1 MIYINLE
8 IRVFSGL
15 EKYIPGA
22 TFGRPFSREVPEK
35 TTGRQLLEHLGIPEE
50 HVFSIL
56 VNGRHRPFD
65 ELLCP
70 GDRVALFPPVG
81 GG

>member
-1 MIYINLE
+1 MKLE
-8 IRVFSGL
+8 VRVFSGL

-22 TFGRPFSREVPEK
+22 TFGQPMEIDVPEGA
-35 TTGRQLLEHLGIPEE
+35 TGRDLLEKLGIPEE
-50 HVFSIL
+50 QVFTIL
-56 VNGRHRPFD
+56 TNGRHFNLG
-65 ELLCP
+65 EKFLT